1 MKKQRLKNQRL
12 IRTILILI
20 LLFALVA
27 GLFAAPFATRAAAE
41 EPSDETV
48 EATSKEEPSDTNDKP
63 TSDTQEAVRLIALKG
78 PTAMGAA
85 AWINGDDAW
94 LDVEAEILA
103 TPDLLPPIIAKG
115 EYDLALMPGT
125 LAATLY
131 EKTDGDLRFM
141 ALSTLSV
148 LHFVERGETVNG
160 FADLSGKTIVL
171 AGKGTTPDQLLLKL
185 LAEAEL
191 EDVNVE
197 YASEHQAVVQELAK
211 DETKIGLLP
220 EPFVTVALTNLED
233 LRVALPLA
241 DVWTE
246 VLSEDGEVPAQIV
259 QGVLVAR
266 RAWLEEN
273 PEVAAEALKAYKRST
288 QIALDTPEI
297 AAEAIAALDLF
308 PKPVAEQALPRAG
321 LTAASDEEAIETFKN
336 FLLSLD
342 DDKLPEID
350 DAFFDNGPVID
361 EEPQAD

>member
-1 MKKQRLKNQRL
+1 MIASKNVD
-12 IRTILILI
+12 I
-20 LLFALVA
+20 ALVPA
-27 GLFAAPFATRAAAE
+27 NVAAILYN
-41 EPSDETV
+41 
-48 EATSKEEPSDTNDKP
+48 K
-63 TSDTQEAVRLIALKG
+63 TQGGISVIDINTLGVLYMVSGNTQITDVASLKG
-78 PTAMGAA
+78 
-85 AWINGDDAW
+85 
-94 LDVEAEILA
+94 
-103 TPDLLPPIIAKG
+103 
-115 EYDLALMPGT
+115 
-125 LAATLY
+125 
-131 EKTDGDLRFM
+131 KTVYL
-141 ALSTLSV
+141 T
-148 LHFVERGETVNG
+148 
-160 FADLSGKTIVL
+160 
-171 AGKGTTPDQLLLKL
+171 GKGTTPDQLLLKL

-191 EDVNVE
+191 EDINVE